1 MFSVAVK
8 TCKNLAV
15 LICICNATDRKQK
28 LRWYCMTT
36 VGEEVRKIFM
46 NRRVKVNS
54 IVFVGL
60 FCWYLLLNRAIG
72 LLAGVCQCKDQ
83 STQCC
88 DWRCLPDSPK
98 LGFRVRVSVS
108 ANRDWTVTDSRSHVD
123 RQIDRGT
130 YVSTDVLKSAGNAR
144 RWRHR
149 PVTSSWRQWSL
160 VSSVS
165 CDINTT
171 HTHITTSFSI
181 VSSSGQWACT
191 CRSSW
196 QT

>member
-83 STQCC
+83 STKCC

-123 RQIDRGT
+123 RQIDRRTEGRT
-130 YVSTDVLKSAGNAR
+130 CQLTCWKVRETQDVDVTVP
-144 RWRHR
+144 WRHHD
-149 PVTSSWRQWSL
+149 
-160 VSSVS
+160 VSGVWWALWAAIS
-165 CDINTT
+165 TQHT
-171 HTHITTSFSI
+171 HTLRRPS
-181 VSSSGQWACT
+181 V
-191 CRSSW
+191 
-196 QT
+196 